1 MEAKKTLGKFWA
13 YVLSLVMVLTGAMSY
28 GSINVSAAELG
39 EALTSTISSVEAGT
53 NDGLGEEGE
62 YTLVWSDDFEGTA
75 LNMGDWN
82 YEPHEPGWVNNEL
95 QEYTTSTDNIFV
107 EDGDLVLKA
116 IKTVKDG
123 ADYYT
128 SGKVTTQ
135 NKHDFLY
142 GKMEARIKVPE
153 GQGLWPA
160 FWMMPTKEQFYGQW
174 PLCGEIDI
182 MEILGHE
189 TDKLYGTIH
198 YGNPHKE
205 SQGTYILDGAKFS
218 DDYHTYAVE
227 WEPGKIS
234 WYIDDILFHEEDSWY
249 TKVEGD
255 DAVAYPAP
263 FDQTFYLQFNL
274 AVGGS
279 WPGNPDESTDFENAE
294 LHVDYV
300 KVWQKESYDE
310 NVSAPEVVFKEADLN
325 GNYITNGDFSVAE
338 DLTDTIDWQFLEA
351 EGGEGTAT
359 IAENVMSIES
369 TAAGTALYS
378 VQLVQPKLPMIK
390 GNIYKLTFDAK
401 AAQERKMV
409 VDISAP
415 DNGWIRY
422 LADTSLDLGTVW
434 DTYEYSFT
442 MTDTSDANGRLEFN
456 LGAQGSTATVDIRN
470 VKLEVTGTAEVEEEG
485 KSVLSDGNYI
495 YNGTFDRG
503 EDRLDYWVVSDAA
516 KVSVT
521 NVLNTDGTRTREL
534 KAKGVTVS
542 QPELAL
548 LTNYEYAFSLDAYAD
563 SATTIK
569 AIIAGQEY
577 DIAVGTQKQNYK
589 YIVETG
595 DTITNSDVT
604 LQFGTDTNVYVDN
617 ISLKENAMLING
629 EFNLGM
635 VGWEHYALNPTN
647 VSTEIVNEDGDKVIK
662 YTINNT
668 GDADWHIQ
676 LKQNNVILEEGKSYK
691 LSFYAKS
698 DRVRKLQFALQR
710 DGSSDD
716 NWTSYSGTDVV
727 NLTTE
732 YAQYSKTF
740 TMSGATDKKT
750 ILSISMGAL
759 NNEQITELHSIWM
772 DSFVLEEVEAESNEE
787 ELILNGDFSAG
798 QENWT
803 PAITTPGAAT
813 TSFAKNAAVF
823 NITNVGDENWNVQLK
838 QSGLN
843 LVEGEKY
850 VLKVVIESAVT
861 RFVDYCCM
869 GNADTKYAYYA
880 GASEEL
886 TANVEKTLVKEFTM
900 SGNDANA
907 DFVLSLGK
915 IANRTTN
922 PGTVTVKSIS
932 LCKIKETPEEDNTV
946 TTDELLVNRDFS
958 EGQEPWFMSV
968 TDSDGAAATAD
979 FSNGYAEV
987 DVTNVGS
994 QTWHIQLKQAGV
1006 KLVKGQEYILYL
1018 KAKSD
1023 VTRNVDYCLQGGEAA
1038 GYVYYGGASAALVA
1052 GEEKIYKATFTMN
1065 AATDS
1070 NAEFIINLG
1079 KEVPGK
1085 VTVTFASVR
1094 AAGEVANADTASLSS
1109 KVTEVSAYLSQTDK
1123 YTEATLTVLG
1133 EAIAAAEAILE
1144 NVEEG
1149 IIYTDEEV
1157 AAAVKAIE
1165 DAVAGLVEIE
1175 APGTDDDGNDTTDGG
1190 DTNDG
1195 GDKEDVINKVGIWA
1209 EDIEPQQY
1217 TGSAIKV
1224 QPKVYDGNE
1233 LLTLNKDYTLKYKNN
1248 KKVSTE
1254 DTKAIVIING
1264 KGNYKGTYEVRF
1276 DIVKRNIEKD
1286 GETLYGIVK
1295 NGNTVKVKPT
1305 VTVDIN
1311 GKTKK
1316 LSTKDYILTY
1326 SYVDADDKCAA
1337 YDENAVYSVTAT
1349 AKETSSYTGSITYPI
1364 TFVAN
1369 KNMLM
1374 KNAKITVTPNKVT
1387 ANGSAQEPEV
1397 VVKAG
1402 GVELTKDTDYTV
1414 AYKNNKD
1421 AGKAS
1426 VLVTGINGKMFGTKE
1441 ATFTINGINIKKAAN
1456 VKGLADKDYRGYAY
1470 DVKDFDD
1477 FKVVLK
1483 EVAEGEDGTLK
1494 EGVDYSVS
1502 YKNNTRAGKATVT
1515 VTGIG
1520 QYSGK
1525 IVANF
1530 KINKVDVTDETKV
1543 YIDYSKKVWY
1553 SKAGAKADVVFVKN
1567 LNTGKELVEGVDYK
1581 VSYKNN
1587 KKAGEKA
1594 TVIVKGIGGYTGTYS
1609 KDDME
1614 VVKGDAAFITVEAQD
1629 AVANT
1634 KYSKIKVT
1642 VKDNGKKL
1650 TRGKEYTLSFSDKDG
1665 EVSDL
1670 SKKTVAGEDVTVKVI
1685 LAGDNYN
1692 PVEFT
1697 NKIHIGATNISKVK
1711 AKVAATENL
1720 EYTGQDVKP
1729 TNLEVTY
1736 KGDPLTAEQDYTIVG
1751 YNNNTQKGTATVI
1764 IKGINNYCGT
1774 KTIKFKITEKKVEDN
1789 LWKPETV
1796 VDAIKDLV
1804 EELF

>member
-1 MEAKKTLGKFWA
+1 MGSSKTFGKFWA
-13 YVLSLVMVLTGAMSY
+13 YLLSLVMVLTSAMSY
-28 GSINVSAAELG
+28 GTLDASAAELV
-39 EALTSTISSVEAGT
+39 EALTSTVSSAGSGT
-53 NDGLGEEGE
+53 NDGSGEEGE
-62 YTLVWSDDFEGTA
+62 YTLVWSDDFEGTT
-75 LNMGDWN
+75 LNMDDWN
-82 YEPHEPGWVNNEL
+82 YEPHAPGWVNNEL

-116 IKTVKDG
+116 IKTQKDG

-135 NKHDFLY
+135 NKQDFLY

-205 SQGTYILDGAKFS
+205 SQGTYILNGEKFS

-234 WYIDDILFHEEDSWY
+234 WYIDGILFHEEDNWY

-263 FDQTFYLQFNL
+263 FDQTFYLQLNL

-279 WPGNPDESTDFENAE
+279 WPGNPDETTDFENAE

-310 NVSAPEVVFKEADLN
+310 NVSAPEVIFKEPDIN
-325 GNYITNGDFSVAE
+325 GNYITNGDFAVAE
-338 DLTDTIDWQFLEA
+338 DLSDSEDWTFLEA
-351 EGGEGTAT
+351 ESGEGTAT
-359 IAENVMSIES
+359 IAENVLTIES
-369 TAAGTALYS
+369 TEEGTALYS
-378 VQLVQPKLPMIK
+378 VQLVQPNLPMIK
-390 GNIYKLTFDAK
+390 GNIYKLTYEAK
-401 AAQERKMV
+401 AAEERAMV

-422 LADTSLDLGTVW
+422 LADTSVALGTEW
-434 DTYEYSFT
+434 DTYEHTFT
-442 MTDTSDANGRLEFN
+442 MTETSDANGRLEFN

-470 VKLEVTGTAEVEEEG
+470 VKLEVTGTAELEEEG

-503 EDRLDYWVVSDAA
+503 ENRLDYWEISDAA

-521 NVLNTDGTRTREL
+521 NVLNEDGTRTREL
-534 KAKGVTVS
+534 KAKGAIVS
-542 QPELAL
+542 QTELAL
-548 LTNYEYAFSLDAYAD
+548 LTNYEYAFSLDAHAD

-577 DIAVGTQKQNYK
+577 DIAVGTEKQTYK

-595 DTITNSDVT
+595 DAITNSDVT
-604 LQFGTDTNVYVDN
+604 LQFGEDINVYVDN
-617 ISLKENAMLING
+617 VSLKENAMLING

-635 VGWEHYALNPTN
+635 VGWEHYAYNTNN
-647 VSTEIVNEDGDKVIK
+647 VSTEIVDEAGDKVIR
-662 YTINNT
+662 YMIANT

-676 LKQNNVILEEGKSYK
+676 LKQNNVILEEGKTYK
-691 LSFYAKS
+691 ISFYAKS
-698 DRVRKLQFALQR
+698 DTIRDLQFALQR

-716 NWTSYSGTDVV
+716 VWTSYSGTDVV
-727 NLTTE
+727 ALTDE
-732 YAQYSKTF
+732 YKQYSKTF
-740 TMSGATDKKT
+740 TMNSATDKNA

-759 NNEQITELHSIWM
+759 GGEQITESHSIWM
-772 DSFVLEEVEAESNEE
+772 DSFVLEEVEAESNVE

-803 PAITTPGAAT
+803 AAITAPGAAT

-843 LVEGEKY
+843 LVDGEKY
-850 VLKVVIESAVT
+850 VLKVVLESNVT

-869 GNADTKYAYYA
+869 GNKDTNYAYYA
-880 GASEEL
+880 GSSEEL

-900 SGNDANA
+900 TGNDANA

-915 IANRTTN
+915 IVNQATN
-922 PGTVTVKSIS
+922 PGTVTVKSVS
-932 LCKIKETPEEDNTV
+932 LCKMNETPEEDNTV

-958 EGQEPWFMSV
+958 KGQDPWFMSV

-979 FSNGYAEV
+979 FSNGCAEV
-987 DVTNVGS
+987 DVTNVG
-994 QTWHIQLKQAGV
+994 TEPWHIQLKQAGV

-1023 VTRNVDYCLQGGEAA
+1023 VTRNVDYCLQGGQSA
-1038 GYVYYGGASAALVA
+1038 GYAYYGGASAALVA
-1052 GEEKIYKATFTMN
+1052 GEENIYKATFTMN

-1079 KEVPGK
+1079 NGVPGK

-1094 AAGEVANADTASLSS
+1094 AAGEVTNADTAALSS
-1109 KVTEVSAYLSQTDK
+1109 KITDASAYLSQTDK
-1123 YTEATLTVLG
+1123 YTELTLTVLG
-1133 EAIAAAEAILE
+1133 KAIAAAEGILE
-1144 NVEEG
+1144 NVEAG
-1149 IIYTDEEV
+1149 IIYTAEEV

-1165 DAVAGLVEIE
+1165 DAVAGLAEIE

-1195 GDKEDVINKVGIWA
+1195 GDKEDVVNRIGIWA

-1217 TGSAIKV
+1217 TGSAIKI

-1254 DTKAIVIING
+1254 DTKAAVIING
-1264 KGNYKGTYEVRF
+1264 KGNYKGTYEVQF
-1276 DIVKRNIEKD
+1276 DIVKRTISEA

-1311 GKTKK
+1311 GKEKK
-1316 LSTKDYILTY
+1316 LSTKDYTLTY
-1326 SYVDADDKCAA
+1326 SYVGDDGKCAA
-1337 YDENAVYSVTAT
+1337 FDENATYSVTVT
-1349 AKETSSYTGSITYPI
+1349 AKDTSSYTGSITYPI
-1364 TFVAN
+1364 TFVTN

-1374 KNAKITVTPNKVT
+1374 KNAKITVEPKKISYDDYMANKTPKVT
-1387 ANGSAQEPEV
+1387 VKAGKEVLNEDQYLVKWPVNVKAGDKPSIWVCGDGITMFGDKHATFTLTGTNIKKVAAVYGLAESVDYTGEAQEP
-1397 VVKAG
+1397 
-1402 GVELTKDTDYTV
+1402 
-1414 AYKNNKD
+1414 
-1421 AGKAS
+1421 
-1426 VLVTGINGKMFGTKE
+1426 
-1441 ATFTINGINIKKAAN
+1441 TFTLKDG
-1456 VKGLADKDYRGYAY
+1456 DK
-1470 DVKDFDD
+1470 
-1477 FKVVLK
+1477 VL
-1483 EVAEGEDGTLK
+1483 T
-1494 EGVDYSVS
+1494 EGVDYEAI
-1502 YKNNTRAGKATVT
+1502 YTKNVNPGTAKITITGMGRYEGKMTQT
-1515 VTGIG
+1515 
-1520 QYSGK
+1520 
-1525 IVANF
+1525 F
-1530 KINKVDVTDETKV
+1530 KINKVDIMDTELMDV
-1543 YIDYSKKVWY
+1543 IRYSESVWY
-1553 SKAGAKADVVFVKN
+1553 SKAGAKVDWIEVARKDGTK
-1567 LNTGKELVEGVDYK
+1567 LVEGVDYK
-1581 VSYKNN
+1581 VNYKNN
-1587 KKAGEKA
+1587 KKVTEGDGKA
-1594 TVIVKGIGGYTGTYS
+1594 TIIVKGIGGYTGKYEKTNITIVARGGG
-1609 KDDME
+1609 
-1614 VVKGDAAFITVEAQD
+1614 VVVDAQD
-1629 AVANT
+1629 AVAGT
-1634 KYSKIKVT
+1634 KYSKLKVT
-1642 VKDNGKKL
+1642 VKEDTGKKL
-1650 TRGKEYTLSFSDKDG
+1650 GRNEYSLDYYKIDQNGMEEKVANEG
-1665 EVSDL
+1665 EVVEAGTRVRVVATLVEGNYWPMILDDTL
-1670 SKKTVAGEDVTVKVI
+1670 YVGTV
-1685 LAGDNYN
+1685 
-1692 PVEFT
+1692 
-1697 NKIHIGATNISKVK
+1697 NISKAK

-1720 EYTGQDVKP
+1720 EYTGQAVEP

-1736 KGDPLTAEQDYTIVG
+1736 KDAPLTAGTDYVIVG
-1751 YNNNTQKGTATVI
+1751 YSNNTKKGTASVTI
-1764 IKGINNYCGT
+1764 MGKGDFCGT
-1774 KTIKFKITEKKVEDN
+1774 KTIKFKITEKKVEEN
-1789 LWKPETV
+1789 LWTPETV
-1796 VDAIKDLV
+1796 VDAIKNFVEDL
-1804 EELF
+1804 F